1 MQEIRKKLNSLS
13 DQEYKKFHSS
23 LCPNAENMI
32 GVRIPELRRMAKEI
46 ANTNGKEFLEKYQFE
61 YYEERML
68 QGFVIGY
75 MKLTIEERIKYLD
88 KFVPNIDNW
97 AVCDCSVST
106 FKFTK
111 KNMEVMWKYIQKYFN
126 SSKEFEVRFAI
137 VMLLNY
143 YLEEQYIDK
152 ALKILN
158 NIKSNKY

>member
-23 LCPNAENMI
+23 LCPNAKNMI

-75 MKLTIEERIKYLD
+75 MQLTIEERIKYLD

-111 KNMEVMWKYIQKYFN
+111 KNMEVMWKYIQKYFRN
-126 SSKEFEVRFAI
+126 
-137 VMLLNY
+137 MLYMVHDFYIHLLYSLYYYYPLLLYLN
-143 YLEEQYIDK
+143 L
-152 ALKILN
+152 
-158 NIKSNKY
+158 